1 MEKTRL
7 TQFSKGSGCGCKI
20 APADLQDILAKVGS
34 SDMESP
40 GLIVGNGAMDDAAV
54 MKFSEDQYVVSTTDF
69 FTPIVDDASD
79 FGQIAAANAISDVY
93 AMGGKPIMAVGI
105 LGWPIEQLGPDLAA
119 EVIKGSREICNKAGI
134 PLAGGHSIDSKEPFF
149 GLAVTGIVS
158 KDNLKRNN
166 GAKAGDT
173 LFLTK
178 PLGSGILSTAMKRGI
193 AKDEDTKL
201 LLSELKKLNTVGFEL
216 GKLPAVNAMTDV
228 TGFGLLGHLIEL
240 CEASGL
246 RGDVQFDDV
255 PKYPETVLKPYLDQ
269 FVMPDNTMRNFKAYG
284 SKATKLS
291 ALQLQILCDP
301 QTNGGLLLSVSAGSE
316 NEVIET
322 CAANGIAIQKIGS
335 LRALI
340 DGPVVTVS

>member
-34 SDMESP
+34 SDMEFP

-301 QTNGGLLLSVSAGSE
+301 QTNGGLLLSVSTGSE

>member
-1 MEKTRL
+1 
-7 TQFSKGSGCGCKI
+7 
-20 APADLQDILAKVGS
+20 
-34 SDMESP
+34 
-40 GLIVGNGAMDDAAV
+40 
-54 MKFSEDQYVVSTTDF
+54 
-69 FTPIVDDASD
+69 
-79 FGQIAAANAISDVY
+79 
-93 AMGGKPIMAVGI
+93 
-105 LGWPIEQLGPDLAA
+105 
-119 EVIKGSREICNKAGI
+119 
-134 PLAGGHSIDSKEPFF
+134 
-149 GLAVTGIVS
+149 
-158 KDNLKRNN
+158 
-166 GAKAGDT
+166 
-173 LFLTK
+173 
-178 PLGSGILSTAMKRGI
+178 
-193 AKDEDTKL
+193 
-201 LLSELKKLNTVGFEL
+201 
-216 GKLPAVNAMTDV
+216 V

-246 RGDVQFDDV
+246 RGDIQFDDV
-255 PKYPETVLKPYLDQ
+255 PKYPEAVLKPYLDQ

>member
-20 APADLQDILAKVGS
+20 APADLQDILAKVGT
-34 SDMESP
+34 SDMEFP

-54 MKFSEDQYVVSTTDF
+54 MKFSDDQYVISTTDF

-119 EVIKGSREICNKAGI
+119 EVIKGSREICNQAGI

-158 KDNLKRNN
+158 KENLKRNN
-166 GAKAGDT
+166 AAKAGDD
-173 LFLTK
+173 LYLTK
-178 PLGSGILSTAMKRGI
+178 PLGSGILSTAMKRGL
-193 AKDEDTKL
+193 AKSEDIEL
-201 LLSELKKLNTVGFEL
+201 LLSELKKLNTVGLEL
-216 GKLPAVNAMTDV
+216 GKLSAVNAMTDV
-228 TGFGLLGHLIEL
+228 TGFGLLGHLIEM

-246 RGDVQFDDV
+246 EGEIEFNDV
-255 PKYPETVLKPYLDQ
+255 PTYPTEVLKPYLDQ

-284 SKATKLS
+284 SKVTKLN
-291 ALQLQILCDP
+291 AQQLQILCDP
-301 QTNGGLLLSVSAGSE
+301 QTNGGLLISVSAGSE
-316 NEVIET
+316 LDVVET
-322 CAANGIAIQKIGS
+322 CTKHGIEIQKIGS
-335 LRALI
+335 LKAPSNA
-340 DGPVVTVS
+340 PVVTVN